1 MTDQDLRA
9 ALETLQSFLAASA
22 RGDREGMQRVLT
34 RASIADGSYDN
45 PPPPELAFLPGTP
58 RKDGARVL
66 IPMRLM
72 PPGATADTP
81 PIATFTSVLVQEDG
95 DWKLD
100 VIATR
105 EQPSPEMDA
114 LANQLMQQMGE
125 ALGGAMQQMGDA
137 MQQMGQALGEALG
150 GHSAPQA
157 NDENG
162 DEDDAPRG

>member
-22 RGDREGMQRVLT
+22 SGDREGMQRALT

-45 PPPPELAFLPGTP
+45 PPPPELALVPGSP

-95 DWKLD
+95 GWKLD

-105 EQPSPEMDA
+105 EQASPEMDA
-114 LANQLMQQMGE
+114 LANQMMQQMGE

-150 GHSAPQA
+150 GGSAAGEPRSED
-157 NDENG
+157 DENA
-162 DEDDAPRG
+162 DRG